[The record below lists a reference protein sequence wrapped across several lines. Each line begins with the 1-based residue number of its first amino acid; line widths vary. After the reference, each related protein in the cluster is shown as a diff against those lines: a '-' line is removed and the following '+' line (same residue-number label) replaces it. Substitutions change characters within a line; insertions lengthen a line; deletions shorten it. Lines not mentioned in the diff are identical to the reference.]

1 MLTKLCRERVTL
13 RYVSSCIFLQEVQE
27 LCHKLMGSF
36 DSSKDNEDDVLKFDE
51 FVKIVKTKE
60 AFKRLVQLASQLA
73 LHKKWLD
80 EQSGVR
86 GMIWRFESEKVL

>member
-13 RYVSSCIFLQEVQE
+13 RYVCYIFLQEVQE
-27 LCHKLMGSF
+27 LMGSF
-36 DSSKDNEDDVLKFDE
+36 NSSKDNEDDVLKFDE
-51 FVKIVKTKE
+51 FVEIVKTKE

-73 LHKKWLD
+73 SHKKWLD

-86 GMIWRFESEKVL
+86 GMIWRFESEKVLW